1 MKKANDRVLAVYI
14 LHNKLNTL
22 QRLIAFLGSL
32 NEAVYLVNNRFYHKA
47 KKVVTLWGSILGFIR

>member
-47 KKVVTLWGSILGFIR
+47 KKVVTL